1 MALTNQPYL
10 PLYIQDW
17 LTNNKLKQ
25 CLLGAHG
32 LMINVMCLMHKEDT
46 YGKLLLRQ
54 KFKQTD
60 KQQKNFALMLAK
72 LLPFDLPEIEKYL
85 SELIDEKVLIIQ
97 DDLLI
102 CKRMVKDAETSAVRS
117 LSGKKGGEK
126 TKEKIL
132 KPPNNFA
139 QAKVVAN
146 TENEIEY
153 ENNNNYST
161 GLVIEMAKIF
171 KKYNPIIEII
181 PTLHYPPCLQI
192 AYRIAKL
199 KGWQQADVLN
209 GKMPDTLKS
218 WEKIVEFTKTEDYLA
233 SRSIIDLNNQ
243 KEWDR
248 LLNKMQLAKTPIKK
262 QEVTGSPIKKESE
275 TDFDKYKTRK

>member
-17 LTNNKLKQ
+17 LTNTKLKQ

-60 KQQKNFALMLAK
+60 KPQKNFALMLAK
-72 LLPFDLPEIEKYL
+72 LLPFDLHEIEKYL
-85 SELIDEKVLIIQ
+85 AELIDEKILIIH

-102 CKRMVKDAETSAVRS
+102 CKRMVKDAELSAVRS
-117 LSGKKGGEK
+117 LNGKKGGET
-126 TKEKIL
+126 TKKKVL
-132 KPPNNFA
+132 NPTTDFA
-139 QAKVVAN
+139 QAKHQAN
-146 TENEIEY
+146 TEY
-153 ENNNNYST
+153 ENEYTNNYTT
-161 GLVIEMAKIF
+161 GIVVYMANIF
-171 KKYNPIIEII
+171 KKYNPNIQID
-181 PTLHYPPCLQI
+181 PNAHYPSCLQI

-199 KGWQQADVLN
+199 KGWDEKEVLN
-209 GKMPDTLKS
+209 GKMQDTLKS
-218 WEKIVEFTKTEDYLA
+218 WEKIVTFIKTDEWLS
-233 SRSIIDLNNQ
+233 SRSLIDFSTQ

-248 LLNKMQLAKTPIKK
+248 LMSKMQLAKTPISKK
-262 QEVTGSPIKKESE
+262 ELELESPIKKESE
-275 TDFDKYKTRK
+275 VDFEKYKKKH

>member
-60 KQQKNFALMLAK
+60 KPQKNFAIMLAK

-85 SELIDEKVLIIQ
+85 AELIDEKILIIH

-102 CKRMVKDAETSAVRS
+102 CRRMVKDAEISAARS
-117 LSGKKGGEK
+117 LNGKKGGDK
-126 TKEKIL
+126 TKEIHLNPKD
-132 KPPNNFA
+132 KFA
-139 QAKVVAN
+139 QAKHQAN
-146 TENEIEY
+146 TESEIEY
-153 ENNNNYST
+153 ENKDNYST
-161 GLVIEMAKIF
+161 GIVIEMAKIF
-171 KKYNPIIEII
+171 KNHNPLIEIV
-181 PTLHYPPCLQI
+181 PKAHYPVCLQI

-199 KGWQQADVLN
+199 KGWEEKEVLN
-209 GKMPDTLKS
+209 GKLNETLKS
-218 WEKIVEFTKTEDYLA
+218 WSKIVEFIKSDDWLST
-233 SRSIIDLNNQ
+233 RSLIDFNNQ

-248 LLNKMQLAKTPIKK
+248 LVSKMSNPVNDKK
-262 QEVTGSPIKKESE
+262 DPTKVKIVLK
-275 TDFDKYKTRK
+275 